1 MFINLQPVF
10 FFFFFNIFVLC
21 SFFGQKKG
29 KKSPL
34 HSPPLKSEYQ
44 ISTRAAKCMHAHAV
58 CFCLLPPLLLRMQTE
73 SVEHS
78 PDHVLSACFQACHY
92 VVCYWRYLK
101 RLFDSQKYSNAI
113 SFTMW
118 LCDTWPHPQSHKKLS
133 GKWEWERHFARKC
146 RNIHDFPS
154 WRGNSTKCSKLWIM
168 PTSPNLNL
176 NCQCTEQ
183 RIITKWAS
191 YLTP

>member
-1 MFINLQPVF
+1 MY
-10 FFFFFNIFVLC
+10 FVSSLV
-21 SFFGQKKG
+21 KRKA

-44 ISTRAAKCMHAHAV
+44 ISTRATKCMHAHAV

-118 LCDTWPHPQSHKKLS
+118 LCDTWPHPQSHK
-133 GKWEWERHFARKC
+133 
-146 RNIHDFPS
+146 
-154 WRGNSTKCSKLWIM
+154 
-168 PTSPNLNL
+168 
-176 NCQCTEQ
+176 NCQGNESGNATLQ
-183 RIITKWAS
+183 RSVEISTTVQAGGEILQNVPS
-191 YLTP
+191 FE